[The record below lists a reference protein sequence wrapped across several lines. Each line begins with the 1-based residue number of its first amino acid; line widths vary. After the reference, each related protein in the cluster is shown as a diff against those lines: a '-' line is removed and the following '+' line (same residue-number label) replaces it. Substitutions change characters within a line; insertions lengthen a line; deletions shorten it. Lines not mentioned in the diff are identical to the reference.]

1 MVASLDLTEK
11 IDGQRRAPRL
21 RIAQPREPLMPKA
34 EETSTTSTAST
45 SSKTGA
51 LVIDNAFEA
60 RAATAPKAKP
70 KTNAPPFE
78 ALKASLTD
86 AAGQANIKHAL
97 RMLSVTAGPA
107 AAAAKAI
114 LDDGSYRSAAPV
126 HGVDAIAQSVAQLIA
141 KRLAPG
147 TRDAVAN
154 AARLSLVAAL
164 SERRAGS
171 ERQRI
176 FALEPVVLPEV
187 LPPPPNLTPR
197 IGFEPGVEGVKLDV
211 EHSIDD
217 LQTYIDDRFG
227 RFVLDDL
234 VTNQRTIEVH
244 HGAREEAFS
253 SAIARGFSDLT
264 RVRTPEATMQNELY
278 LARNPQTGEVR
289 YLVAEVWGANRMAHL
304 QKLLY
309 AANVDGRR
317 VDAARVEVHT
327 EPMRRPDE
335 IYRRTARALLAS
347 GTVPA
352 SVVIGFK
359 NSLLRELGNRAAA
372 GKRLEYVQQALGQDP
387 GARLH
392 ARAQDAGAKGAALTK
407 ALDALGPALDI
418 LRAEP
423 SEIFRFSVK
432 QDALAAVERAL
443 VAAVKASPDT
453 AALVDDVVGTDGFQV
468 GVGDWVQGRVPA
480 GTFIDQTVITYIDAE
495 GAKRS
500 LLLTKNPYGE
510 VAHEL
515 GRVLVDNGVDNVFVF
530 GTAGALDKN
539 ASVGEMHAPTQVIK
553 RAGEIPFHNVALD
566 IATTMPELL
575 RPQMHAGT
583 TVANVRSPV
592 DETIAEVDRIR
603 EAGADIVEMELSHL
617 LRALKGSTVSLS
629 ALYMVSDVP
638 GTDKTIE
645 KQANGELGASLR
657 RAVDVLI
664 EGLGMRGVVVAPEQ
678 QPPAPGGFE
687 GAMVLAERALEKRGI
702 RGEQYGLM
710 RLVVARY
717 LLNGLSDK
725 AIGSLVAD
733 DKADALASTRVASRW
748 QEKALRELA
757 QPFTNDDVVQRVR
770 HLGAELK
777 DAVREIQKLGG
788 TADSYKVHILGSL
801 VKGRAAKGSDLD
813 VLIETRDDALRER
826 VFDSPFGWRGKK
838 PDGDV
843 VLGSYEYLTSRGA
856 FYGPTLDIGDGQR
869 FVDDPNALVEVWAKS
884 VAPYGVRVEMGKDG
898 AVRVEVE
905 TGALSDVSVARET
918 EAVAERLLE
927 HEKSFRR
934 FVDTDFLLRHL
945 RDVAPLADVADVPLD
960 RLVRSGEVLLRQRLP
975 SSLNRARVLELLATP
990 LGDDKLRAPG
1000 GAAFLKAAGLA
1011 DRDALIERVERSGIA
1026 GLPWALFVDGEVA
1039 CELMRVGDPFYRLCV
1054 DVAAADRAKKER
1066 TGTVVKGDA
1075 PVVFP
1080 FFAREVR
1087 AAEARERKGGAAL
1100 LSRLHGRLDHVRA
1113 SAAAPEHAP
1122 HLAPNAALQAIAA
1135 AGVSKSVVDSGPA
1148 RTVGLGITVPIMEPR
1163 PSIDVAAYVNEPSK
1177 RDLSKVRIAIASDHG
1192 AFGRAEKCADILK
1205 RMGVGEVVVLA
1216 PTVQGEK
1223 VPYAVTSHA
1232 ALSMLEGGSVD
1243 RVISFC
1249 GNGLGALDVANQH
1262 AEHQRSA
1269 VKPPIYGDNLWSVVN
1284 GSAAGANGLGHGRP
1298 PPRRE
1303 RRPHGRVPQGVP
1315 RRATE
1320 PGERRHI
1327 SSRARRDLAPRR
1339 SRAQAHRQAHAH
1351 AAHQGG
1357 REAHP
1362 RRAAPCD
1369 RVAGRHLL
1377 QPRRRERSRSN
1388 EDAEAD
1394 ARRCRTNDTAERAL
1408 HCVGR
1413 RARPDGRAR

>member
-1 MVASLDLTEK
+1 V
-11 IDGQRRAPRL
+11 
-21 RIAQPREPLMPKA
+21 
-34 EETSTTSTAST
+34 
-45 SSKTGA
+45 
-51 LVIDNAFEA
+51 
-60 RAATAPKAKP
+60 
-70 KTNAPPFE
+70 
-78 ALKASLTD
+78 
-86 AAGQANIKHAL
+86 
-97 RMLSVTAGPA
+97 
-107 AAAAKAI
+107 
-114 LDDGSYRSAAPV
+114 
-126 HGVDAIAQSVAQLIA
+126 
-141 KRLAPG
+141 
-147 TRDAVAN
+147 
-154 AARLSLVAAL
+154 
-164 SERRAGS
+164 
-171 ERQRI
+171 
-176 FALEPVVLPEV
+176 
-187 LPPPPNLTPR
+187 
-197 IGFEPGVEGVKLDV
+197 
-211 EHSIDD
+211 
-217 LQTYIDDRFG
+217 
-227 RFVLDDL
+227 
-234 VTNQRTIEVH
+234 
-244 HGAREEAFS
+244 
-253 SAIARGFSDLT
+253 
-264 RVRTPEATMQNELY
+264 
-278 LARNPQTGEVR
+278 
-289 YLVAEVWGANRMAHL
+289 
-304 QKLLY
+304 
-309 AANVDGRR
+309 
-317 VDAARVEVHT
+317 
-327 EPMRRPDE
+327 
-335 IYRRTARALLAS
+335 
-347 GTVPA
+347 
-352 SVVIGFK
+352 
-359 NSLLRELGNRAAA
+359 
-372 GKRLEYVQQALGQDP
+372 
-387 GARLH
+387 
-392 ARAQDAGAKGAALTK
+392 
-407 ALDALGPALDI
+407 
-418 LRAEP
+418 
-423 SEIFRFSVK
+423 
-432 QDALAAVERAL
+432 
-443 VAAVKASPDT
+443 
-453 AALVDDVVGTDGFQV
+453 
-468 GVGDWVQGRVPA
+468 
-480 GTFIDQTVITYIDAE
+480 
-495 GAKRS
+495 
-500 LLLTKNPYGE
+500 
-510 VAHEL
+510 
-515 GRVLVDNGVDNVFVF
+515 
-530 GTAGALDKN
+530 GALDKN

-1284 GSAAGANGLGHGRP
+1284 GSAAGANVLAMGGRLLDVNGDPMAAFLKAFLDEPPSPASGGTSPPAHGVTSRLVDP
-1298 PPRRE
+1298 EPKRIAKRTLTQPIKE
-1303 RRPHGRVPQGVP
+1303 AAKLTPDEL
-1315 RRATE
+1315 RRAIASPVAIYFNPDDVSARDQMKTLKQMLAGAGRTTPPNVRFIAWDGAHVPTAA
-1320 PGERRHI
+1320 PGERVLLLSDAGCAAVPTRAWGSFQPEQPAVERASYVNGVAAFAREGGAILDLPCASLQDAATGGRQHDLLRLFVKTFLLE
-1327 SSRARRDLAPRR
+1327 SNGAQPSPQSQDKDKKKALYGDSVRFTEAMLQGGALPPELASWGDKLAQVVREARR
-1339 SRAQAHRQAHAH
+1339 S
-1351 AAHQGG
+1351 
-1357 REAHP
+1357 
-1362 RRAAPCD
+1362 
-1369 RVAGRHLL
+1369 
-1377 QPRRRERSRSN
+1377 
-1388 EDAEAD
+1388 
-1394 ARRCRTNDTAERAL
+1394 
-1408 HCVGR
+1408 
-1413 RARPDGRAR
+1413 